1 MMRTFRRRFELC
13 LVGIAAGLAFA
24 LSAEPHCVPGLI
36 FAAPGLWAFAL
47 GDSRSPLSPRAA
59 FFLGGISGLT
69 MQLMAF
75 AWIPGL
81 LERFARFPAPAAWAT
96 AALLYVAQALP
107 YALALGTAA
116 AIRGPRAPLYVGLPV
131 ALTAIAGRL
140 PTLFPWRPA
149 DVLTSSALPFA
160 QLAELGGAPLVDLA
174 FAWVGVGLVE
184 GARTR
189 ARAPIV
195 VAIVALLGGT
205 SFGVLRIAQLERDRE
220 SLPSARIGV
229 VQPNVSIEDKHDPS
243 RAIENLASL
252 HGGTF
257 RALED
262 GAELVIW
269 PESAHPFPLRRGHF
283 QDWRGATAIRPRDLG
298 VPIVT
303 GVITQEDRCM
313 RWNSVVAVDPS
324 GAISGVADKI
334 TLLPFG
340 EFAPLHRFYP
350 AWLKEL
356 APCAGF
362 HPGEHE
368 PLLVAAGVELGIL
381 NCYEDLLPVR
391 SRALANEGARV
402 LVNLTNDAWFGDT
415 AEPHLHHM
423 VSRLRTI
430 ETRRDLLRAVNT
442 GVSAHVSSTGRDTIR
457 TETFVATEFVADARL
472 SDAVTVYMRLGDVL
486 TPALLAWLFALV
498 FIRRRERQVPMSSS
512 RSHAGR

>member
-1 MMRTFRRRFELC
+1 MMRTFRRRFELS

-36 FAAPGLWAFAL
+36 FAAPALWAFAL
-47 GDSRSPLSPRAA
+47 GDARDPLPAREA
-59 FFLGGISGLT
+59 FILGGMSGLT

-96 AALLYVAQALP
+96 ASLLYVAQALP

-116 AIRGPRAPLYVGLPV
+116 AIRGPRAPLIVALPV
-131 ALTAIAGRL
+131 TLTAIAGRL

-149 DVLTSSALPFA
+149 DVLTSAALPFA

-174 FAWVGVGLVE
+174 FACVGVGFVE
-184 GARTR
+184 GFRTR
-189 ARAPIV
+189 ARTPF
-195 VAIVALLGGT
+195 IVAAFALVGATVFGG
-205 SFGVLRIAQLERDRE
+205 VRIQELERGRAA
-220 SLPSARIGV
+220 LPSARIGV

-243 RAIENLASL
+243 RALQNLASL
-252 HGGTF
+252 HEGTR
-257 RALED
+257 RAVED
-262 GAELVIW
+262 GAEIVIW
-269 PESAHPFPLRRGHF
+269 PESAHPYPLRRDHF
-283 QDWRGATAIRPRDLG
+283 QDFRGVTAIRPSDPT

-313 RWNSVVAVDPS
+313 RWNSVVAVEPS

-368 PLLVAAGVELGIL
+368 PVLVTSGVELGIL

-391 SRALANEGARV
+391 SRALAAEGARV

-430 ETRRDLLRAVNT
+430 ETRRDLVRAVNT
-442 GVSAHVSSTGRDTIR
+442 GVSAHVSSTGRDSIR
-457 TETFVATEFVADARL
+457 TGTFVETHFVADAKL
-472 SDAVTVYMRLGDVL
+472 SGAVTVYMRLGDVL

-498 FIRRRERQVPMSSS
+498 FTRRRQAQVPMSSS